1 MTSVTPIPKNN
12 NLPNK
17 KACQTCVPGKEF
29 DTCRP
34 NPLKGPSEEEC
45 IDQCQNQ
52 NNAESYYYDNNGTPR
67 CYCGNTKASCQQ
79 YENVST
85 HCDDNS
91 TSACKLFANEYINR
105 QVVPE
110 IMNNETCKTQCKAI
124 MNSSGIYCP
133 DTRTCV
139 CIDPSI
145 TPSPTPTPIPPPT
158 NGQCGA
164 DQMQCKDGTP
174 IPTPSNNPND
184 LPSNYFSI
192 GKLFGD
198 EEGSATVKNAFCGC
212 DKSVVAFYNLAFN
225 DTPVLA
231 RPTLD
236 SIWADSVNFS
246 NTSGRSLESI
256 FTEKLQIATKG
267 DINKLRALTAYEMC
281 RITNNQ
287 YSRTVDKKC
296 PDPSQ
301 NFGGWL
307 DCHLNAKESSSGK
320 WLNRGVKI
328 LVMMML
334 VHVLFRTFLPK
345 QGNFRDSLIF
355 AMFMPP
361 QFLQGNNQLKGGILG
376 LSIGIML
383 IVMTMAYSAG
393 SSKEV
398 WGIFGGSVAM
408 FSILAAYGILRN
420 KYYASMS
427 GILGLIVSGI
437 TLFVVNAES
446 PNNSKTDS
454 TDFYKPGDNV
464 NRPGFWTLIGL
475 LFLSLVAGIVGL
487 FKRSNLLKSAFVL
500 VPALIAALIII
511 QLKPNGSNEGEAFIH
526 YFIPKNLT
534 ELPKSGLAI
543 SIYAIILGAIIT
555 KLFSTGGITGLWTA
569 AIFVGILIVSAIAYG
584 IGSAIFK
591 GNDKDTDDKK
601 ESSTASYVKSY
612 FILLTVFIVISFIS
626 GIVGNRGGSEYFI
639 PYIISTVFGVLPLA
653 MFSII
658 INFAIANYSPAIELL
673 FLVIYRF
680 SGFLVSRNPNSGIGQ
695 IVLRIFGKRSTD
707 KWVLPFLP
715 FVSNFIELFYL
726 ITGDNKPGYFNQ
738 GGAITGVSNTDMWLS

>member
-17 KACQTCVPGKEF
+17 KACQTC
-29 DTCRP
+29 
-34 NPLKGPSEEEC
+34 
-45 IDQCQNQ
+45 
-52 NNAESYYYDNNGTPR
+52 A
-67 CYCGNTKASCQQ
+67 Q
-79 YENVST
+79 YETVST
-85 HCDDNS
+85 PCDDNS
-91 TSACKLFANEYINR
+91 TSACKLFANKYINR

-133 DTRTCV
+133 DTKACV

-145 TPSPTPTPIPPPT
+145 TTTTTTTTTKTTKTKTT
-158 NGQCGA
+158 NQCGT
-164 DQMQCKDGTP
+164 DQMQCKDGTA
-174 IPTPSNNPND
+174 IQTKPTEENRLS
-184 LPSNYFSI
+184 SNYFSI
-192 GKLFGD
+192 EKLFGK
-198 EEGSATVKNAFCGC
+198 EEGSATVRNAFCGC
-212 DKSVVAFYNLAFN
+212 DTSVVAFYNIAFA
-225 DTPVLA
+225 DTPIEK

-236 SIWADSVNFS
+236 SIWIDSVNNS
-246 NTSGRSLESI
+246 NNPDDLQKI
-256 FTEKLQIATKG
+256 FTKKLEIATKG
-267 DINKLRALTAYEMC
+267 NTDDKLRALTAYEMC
-281 RITNNQ
+281 RITNSQ
-287 YSRTVDKKC
+287 YSRILDKKC

-307 DCHLNAKESSSGK
+307 DCHLNDKESSSGK
-320 WLNRGVKI
+320 LLNRGVKI
-328 LVMMML
+328 LVMLML

-361 QFLQGNNQLKGGILG
+361 QFLQGDNYLKVSILG

-383 IVMTMAYSAG
+383 IVMTIAYSAG
-393 SSKEV
+393 SSKKV
-398 WGIFGGSVAM
+398 WGIFGGSVAV
-408 FSILAAYGILRN
+408 FSVLAAYGHLKDN
-420 KYYASMS
+420 KEVLIA
-427 GILGLIVSGI
+427 GILGLIVSLL
-437 TLFVVNAES
+437 TLFVVNAEA
-446 PNNSKTDS
+446 PNNSETDS

-475 LFLSLVAGIVGL
+475 LFLSLVAGIVGVV
-487 FKRSNLLKSAFVL
+487 REIDLLKSAFVV
-500 VPALIAALIII
+500 VPALIALLIII

-543 SIYAIILGAIIT
+543 SIYAIIIGAIIT
-555 KLFSTGGITGLWTA
+555 KILSTGGNNSFSMA

-584 IGSAIFK
+584 IGSVIFK
-591 GNDKDTDDKK
+591 YNDNDKDTDDKK
-601 ESSTASYVKSY
+601 ESFTSSYVKSY
-612 FILLTVFIVISFIS
+612 FILLTVFIVISFIL
-626 GIVGNRGGSEYFI
+626 GIAVNNRIFINTKRIEYFI

-680 SGFLVSRNPNSGIGQ
+680 SGFLVARNPNSGIGK